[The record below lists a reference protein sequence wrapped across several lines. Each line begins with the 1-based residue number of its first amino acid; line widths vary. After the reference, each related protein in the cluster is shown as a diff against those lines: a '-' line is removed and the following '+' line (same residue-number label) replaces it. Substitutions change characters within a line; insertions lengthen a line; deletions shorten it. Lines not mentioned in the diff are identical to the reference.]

1 MIEDFQLYYILFI
14 GVVAGFSYWLGYR
27 EGELD
32 GVENVVEILKETGQI
47 TIEVVEK
54 DD

>member
-32 GVENVVEILKETGQI
+32 GVENIVEILKETGQI

-54 DD
+54 ED